1 VVRLS
6 VTKRDI
12 RASGSTGWRIR
23 RGQTSYSPR
32 EIGGL
37 AIKPANSK
45 TFYPDEEVLGNG
57 ENFDPEHEMQMK
69 SPRCFSQALEK
80 LQRRF
85 FTDL

>member
-45 TFYPDEEVLGNG
+45 TFYPDEEVLGKC
-57 ENFDPEHEMQMK
+57 ENFRNVFRRHWEKFSGDFLQIFDPRVTFH
-69 SPRCFSQALEK
+69 
-80 LQRRF
+80 
-85 FTDL
+85 